1 MTFTKY
7 EDGCAYLHVVAAA
20 VVDARGRVL
29 IAERP
34 KHKSHGGLWEFPGGK
49 REAGESSLAALRRE
63 FREEIG
69 IDLTRGRPLIR
80 VPFHYPGRSLI
91 LDVWRVDGFAGVA
104 EPREGQRLAWVAPER
119 LVDFEF
125 PEANRPV
132 VRALNLPQMLLTAH
146 IKPDEAESTFESL
159 GHAIRAGVR
168 CVQLAPTNDGASA
181 ETRHGRTRL
190 LSASGYRRLREVCR
204 DTGAR
209 LMVSGSVGDALAL
222 GADGVHFEAVPLRHL
237 ESAQIPSGLLAS
249 ASCDSPMGLAHA
261 ARHGLDYAVL
271 GSSLGRHAFAVEGWH
286 RVRQWVRRAGL
297 PVFAHGAL
305 DAVQLRRAVD
315 CGCQGLAVSDG
326 MRRPGIPDTS
336 VPAHRVEGGMS
347 QRSDSTEWSGSGTA
361 PWLNIAPDHAHL
373 EAALRRP
380 LA

>member
-1 MTFTKY
+1 
-7 EDGCAYLHVVAAA
+7 
-20 VVDARGRVL
+20 
-29 IAERP
+29 
-34 KHKSHGGLWEFPGGK
+34 
-49 REAGESSLAALRRE
+49 E

-80 VPFHYPGRSLI
+80 VPYHYPGRSLI

-119 LVDFEF
+119 LFDFEF
-125 PEANRPV
+125 PAANRPV

-146 IKPDEAESTFESL
+146 IQPDEAESTFESL

-168 CVQLAPTNDGASA
+168 CVQLAPTNDGASD
-181 ETRHGRTRL
+181 ETRQGRTRL
-190 LSASGYRRLREVCR
+190 FSASGYRRLREVCR

-222 GADGVHFEAVPLRHL
+222 GADGVHFEAVPLRQL

-261 ARHGLDYAVL
+261 ARLGLDYAVL
-271 GSSLGRHAFAVEGWH
+271 GSSLGRRAFAVEGWH

-305 DAVQLRRAVD
+305 SAVQLRRAVD
-315 CGCQGLAVSDG
+315 CGCQGLAVRDGVRRAGDLAAPSPGHRVAGGASQCSDSAAWPG
-326 MRRPGIPDTS
+326 PAEWPEPGIGPL
-336 VPAHRVEGGMS
+336 
-347 QRSDSTEWSGSGTA
+347 
-361 PWLNIAPDHAHL
+361 LNIAPDPAHL

-380 LA
+380 LV

>member
-7 EDGCAYLHVVAAA
+7 QDGCAYLHVVAAA

-34 KHKSHGGLWEFPGGK
+34 KNKPHGGLWEFPGGK

-80 VPFHYPGRSLI
+80 VPYQYPERSLI
-91 LDVWRVDGFAGVA
+91 LDVWRVDGFSGVA

-119 LVDFEF
+119 LAQFEF
-125 PEANRPV
+125 PPANRPV

-146 IKPDEAESTFESL
+146 IQPDEAESTFESL
-159 GHAIRAGVR
+159 GQAIRSGVR
-168 CVQLAPTNDGASA
+168 CVQLAPTNEAGTA
-181 ETRHGRTRL
+181 ETRECRTRL

-261 ARHGLDYAVL
+261 ARLGLDYAVL
-271 GSSLGRHAFAVEGWH
+271 GSSLGRQAFAIEGWH

-315 CGCQGLAVSDG
+315 CGCQGLAVTDSMRELDVCGPRHRLDG
-326 MRRPGIPDTS
+326 GASQWPGSAEASGP
-336 VPAHRVEGGMS
+336 GG
-347 QRSDSTEWSGSGTA
+347 GPG
-361 PWLNIAPDHAHL
+361 LKVAPDPARL